1 MHDYVID
8 LSIEIKLLNPNVEKG
23 ELYSGRATVNKNI
36 FRPKVFPRLF
46 CFTYMHVLIAAG
58 KSFCFRCLAI

>member
-8 LSIEIKLLNPNVEKG
+8 LSIEIKLLNPNVEKS

-36 FRPKVFPRLF
+36 F
-46 CFTYMHVLIAAG
+46 
-58 KSFCFRCLAI
+58 